1 MKSFKEYKNQNKSF
15 VTSLQGYIENPICE
29 SVEELLI
36 QHGADMD
43 NVFHKMSLYNYRQRH
58 GSFIHENYSDVSL
71 SIEEQFAVRDFF
83 ILTANKYLESLYVE
97 FCNEN
102 EIPLNEDLESIKG
115 GVKSLVQKGKDAL
128 QNISDKAKESFDKL
142 LEKFQAVKEF
152 IEMVKKGAINT
163 AKKLV
168 EMFNNMM
175 LSVGGNFMTLIKKL
189 GGDEKEC
196 YEIFEKNVENA
207 FKDEKN
213 QKENVYESF
222 GNALANNDD
231 LVVLEG
237 LFDKFKKKKE
247 DKKGNEYDD
256 AANAKPKSKIGMI
269 SKAFLDMLLQMA
281 AYYAVTIVLPAVIGL
296 LAGPFAAAIVAVVAK
311 VAWASTTL
319 WKQVKSMIETVKSA
333 EYKAAPKWKKALRW
347 SLFILS
353 VAGSVVTIVTGVK
366 DAWKIGEAIANNA
379 ISQVLPDEAVQK
391 CMKSLNEF
399 WKKLSGENAPGYDKL
414 LAAENQ
420 TWSELSELGEKSKE
434 GQEKF
439 DKNNNN
445 GEFNKSETNN
455 FQHNEDIAGSEFR
468 KATEEIANSDSI
480 KGSRAMH
487 KAIEQVTGQ
496 TDGVTASF
504 IDGATVGKI
513 GRTEYINDIVKQMNQ
528 NGFNLSASDIDIS
541 QLTNNALKAATD
553 GQAGTVF
560 QLVIK
565 GDATQQMQD
574 ALRTAVNIV
583 AQDNGM
589 KAGFFHMFSKVVDS
603 AAMTV
608 THALP
613 LINGTI
619 APFAGLFP
627 GKYFKE
633 GGFRVRLSSK
643 ASKGKLYR
651 VESQDDIL
659 EIPYTEFKQKY
670 GDKNPSGVKDI
681 ETIIRNNRDELT
693 KLKEELDKKE
703 QRTREDKKLSKAI
716 DKKLKTIEE
725 GAETYKVLV
734 VLGTLETK
742 SKSKG
747 EVKEAKE
754 ESNEKI
760 ALFTYNPMIMGFI
773 DLAAGSSKGPR
784 KHPYYVKGLFA
795 SLEFIPVDGGMTPD
809 NIVKYFTELAKE
821 SIKANFNMVSDLPCV
836 KQDKTW
842 VENKDSI
849 YKDKPRKDFGMF
861 TNKEITEIVNSSDKI
876 TDYLGG
882 EHHESSSNKTNERK
896 RNQEEAQHHEENV
909 ARKIKAIENDEK
921 LKDFIDNEAKTLKGE
936 GKLINPD
943 GTVNKDELERVYKPL
958 ERIEHNYLSGKKKK
972 GFLTRLKEF
981 LFGKSK
987 DEEDQN
993 KPEYD
998 PKEFTKFANLLAS
1011 VEQKYNDKKEKNES
1025 FEDEYE
1031 EHNLIY
1037 EANMEILENEF
1048 IQFIENEET
1057 FLESLNEN
1065 NQIILED

>member
-1 MKSFKEYKNQNKSF
+1 MKSFKEYKKEKQSF

-29 SVEELLI
+29 SVEELMI

-83 ILTANKYLESLYVE
+83 ILTANKYLEALYVE

-175 LSVGGNFMTLIKKL
+175 LSIGGNLMSLIKKL

-196 YEIFEKNVENA
+196 YEIFEKYVENA
-207 FKDEKN
+207 FKDEKS

-231 LVVLEG
+231 LVILEG
-237 LFDKFKKKKE
+237 IFNRKKKE

-256 AANAKPKSKIGMI
+256 AANAKPKSKLGMI
-269 SKAFLDMLLQMA
+269 GEALWKMLLQMA
-281 AYYAVTIVLPAVIGL
+281 AYYGVTIVLPACIGL
-296 LAGPFAAAIVAVVAK
+296 WLGPFAAAIVAVVAK
-311 VAWASTTL
+311 VVWASTTL
-319 WKQVKSMIETVKSA
+319 WKQVKSMMQTVKSA

-353 VAGSVVTIVTGVK
+353 IAGSVVTIVTGVK

-379 ISQVLPDEAVQK
+379 ISQVLPDEAVKK

-399 WKKLSGENAPGYDKL
+399 WKKLSGENAQGYDEL

-434 GQEKF
+434 GQENF

-468 KATEEIANSDSI
+468 KATEEIANSDAI
-480 KGSRAMH
+480 KGSREMH
-487 KAIEQVTGQ
+487 RAIEQATGQ
-496 TDGVTASF
+496 TDGVTATF
-504 IDGATVGKI
+504 IDGATLGKV

-528 NGFNLSASDIDIS
+528 NGFNLSPQDIDIS

-583 AQDNGM
+583 AVDNGM

-603 AAMTV
+603 SAMTV

-651 VESQDDIL
+651 VASQDDIL

-681 ETIIRNNRDELT
+681 ETIIRNNYNELN
-693 KLKEELDKKE
+693 KFKEELDKKE
-703 QRTREDKKLSKAI
+703 QRTREDKKLSKVI

-725 GAETYKVLV
+725 KTETYKVLV
-734 VLGTLETK
+734 VLGTPETK

-747 EVKEAKE
+747 EGKEAKE
-754 ESNEKI
+754 ESNKKI

-809 NIVKYFTELAKE
+809 NIVRYFTELAKE
-821 SIKANFNMVSDLPCV
+821 SIKANFNMVSDLPCI

-861 TNKEITEIVNSSDKI
+861 TNKEITEIVNNGDKI

-882 EHHESSSNKTNERK
+882 EHHESSSNITNERE
-896 RNQEEAQHHEENV
+896 RNQEEAKHHEKNV
-909 ARKIKAIENDEK
+909 ARKIKAIENDKK
-921 LKDFIDNEAKTLKGE
+921 LKEFIENEAETLKGE

-972 GFLTRLKEF
+972 GFFTRLKEF
-981 LFGKSK
+981 FFGKSK
-987 DEEDQN
+987 DKEDQN

-998 PKEFTKFANLLAS
+998 PKEFTKFAYLLAS
-1011 VEQKYNDKKEKNES
+1011 VEQKYNDKNES

-1031 EHNLIY
+1031 EHDLIY

-1048 IQFIENEET
+1048 IQFIENDET
-1057 FLESLNEN
+1057 FFESLNEN

>member
-1 MKSFKEYKNQNKSF
+1 MKSFKEYKKEKQSF

-29 SVEELLI
+29 SVEELMI

-102 EIPLNEDLESIKG
+102 EIPLNEDLEAIKG

-142 LEKFQAVKEF
+142 LEKFKAVKEF
-152 IEMVKKGAINT
+152 IDMVKRGAINT

-175 LSVGGNFMTLIKKL
+175 LSIGGNLMSLIKKL

-196 YEIFEKNVENA
+196 YAILEKNVENA
-207 FKDEKN
+207 LKDEKS
-213 QKENVYESF
+213 QKENIYESF

-237 LFDKFKKKKE
+237 IFNRKKKE

-256 AANAKPKSKIGMI
+256 AANAKPKSKLGMI
-269 SKAFLDMLLQMA
+269 GDALWKMLLQMA
-281 AYYAVTIVLPAVIGL
+281 AYYGVTIILPAIVGL
-296 LAGPFAAAIVAVVAK
+296 ALGPFAAAIVAVVAK
-311 VAWASTTL
+311 VVWASTTL
-319 WKQVKSMIETVKSA
+319 WKQVKSMMQTVKSA
-333 EYKAAPKWKKALRW
+333 EYKAAPKWLKALRW
-347 SLFILS
+347 ALFIGS
-353 VAGSVVTIVTGVK
+353 IAGSVYTVVTGIK
-366 DAWKIGEAIANNA
+366 DAYKIIEAIANNA

-391 CMKSLNEF
+391 CMKTLNEF
-399 WKKLSGENAPGYDKL
+399 WKKISGENAPGFDKL
-414 LAAENQ
+414 LEAENQ

-434 GQEKF
+434 GQENF
-439 DKNNNN
+439 EKNNNN

-468 KATEEIANSDSI
+468 KATEEIANSDAI
-480 KGSRAMH
+480 KGSSAMH
-487 KAIEQVTGQ
+487 KAIEQATGQ

-504 IDGATVGKI
+504 IDGATLGKI

-528 NGFNLSASDIDIS
+528 NGFNLSPQDIDIS
-541 QLTNNALKAATD
+541 QLTNNALRAATD

-613 LINGTI
+613 LIQGTI

-651 VESQDDIL
+651 VASQDDIL
-659 EIPYTEFKQKY
+659 EIPYTEFKEKY

-681 ETIIRNNRDELT
+681 ETIIRKNRDELN
-693 KLKEELDKKE
+693 KLKEELDKKSP
-703 QRTREDKKLSKAI
+703 RTKEDKKLSKAI
-716 DKKLKTIEE
+716 DKKLKTIVE

-742 SKSKG
+742 SKSKSKTEG
-747 EVKEAKE
+747 KEAKE

-773 DLAAGSSKGPR
+773 DLAAGSSKGLR
-784 KHPYYVKGLFA
+784 KHPYYVKGMFA
-795 SLEFIPVDGGMTPD
+795 SLEFLPVDGGMTPD

-821 SIKANFNMVSDLPCV
+821 SIKANFNMVSDLPCI
-836 KQDKTW
+836 KQDKKW
-842 VENKDSI
+842 VENKESI

-861 TNKEITEIVNSSDKI
+861 TNKEITEIVNNSNKI

-882 EHHESSSNKTNERK
+882 ENHESSKNITNERK
-896 RNQEEAQHHEENV
+896 RNQEEAKHHEENV
-909 ARKIKAIENDEK
+909 KRKIKAIENDKK
-921 LKDFIDNEAKTLKGE
+921 LKDFIENEAKTLKGE

-943 GTVNKDELERVYKPL
+943 GTVNKDELERVYKPI
-958 ERIEHNYLSGKKKK
+958 ERIEHNYLTGKKKK
-972 GFLTRLKEF
+972 GLLTRLKEF
-981 LFGKSK
+981 FFKKSK
-987 DEEDQN
+987 DEKDQN

-998 PKEFTKFANLLAS
+998 PKEFLKFAYLLAS
-1011 VEQKYNDKKEKNES
+1011 VEQKYNDKKERNES

-1048 IQFIENEET
+1048 MKFIENEET